1 MLRGSFYQSWNKW
14 RVVQWVTHSFSLSR
28 HSFRNRYASVAHS
41 ITVVEEWATDPHHN
55 SALIPQLQNM
65 FSKRKIEWEH
75 VLIECDR
82 VSDWSIS
89 QLSANST
96 TVLQN
101 EWLIHMLRKRERGD
115 SFIYR
120 QVPLF
125 PQHIWIRNTYGSAT
139 HMDPQH
145 IWISPSFSAL
155 ISLSLPQT
163 SRANPVQC
171 CSAHQQK
178 CDRVSDWSISQLSA
192 NSTTAEHVLKEKDWV
207 RTCSDRV
214 W

>member
-96 TVLQN
+96 TVLQI
-101 EWLIHMLRKRERGD
+101 EWLIHMLRKRETGD

-120 QVPLF
+120 QVPLL

-139 HMDPQH
+139 HGSATHMDQ
-145 IWISPSFSAL
+145 SL
-155 ISLSLPQT
+155 I
-163 SRANPVQC
+163 
-171 CSAHQQK
+171 
-178 CDRVSDWSISQLSA
+178 LSA
-192 NSTTAEHVLKEKDWV
+192 NLTKSTSNQSSKPCTVLQCPSTK
-207 RTCSDRV
+207 V

>member
-1 MLRGSFYQSWNKW
+1 MSHFVEYGGITDSSHVPPDCTTLLLYSTTRMSPVCYGAHSISRGMSHELCNESLTLSLWEHVLQQICITPSFHGSKNKR

-41 ITVVEEWATDPHHN
+41 ITVVEEWATDPYHN
-55 SALIPQLQNM
+55 SALIAHLQNM

-75 VLIECDR
+75 VLIE
-82 VSDWSIS
+82 
-89 QLSANST
+89 
-96 TVLQN
+96 
-101 EWLIHMLRKRERGD
+101 
-115 SFIYR
+115 
-120 QVPLF
+120 
-125 PQHIWIRNTYGSAT
+125 
-139 HMDPQH
+139 
-145 IWISPSFSAL
+145 
-155 ISLSLPQT
+155 
-163 SRANPVQC
+163 
-171 CSAHQQK
+171 